1 MVAQSEVSFE
11 MNEKENTNE
20 QNNSVV
26 EAMLRAREKEMQQP
40 PADEELP
47 GLTSEEYDDMYLKIL
62 GRLKAEG
69 LMQEEDT
76 EDSEMEEA
84 DTGKEKVSRVVA
96 FEEAAAKKKAE
107 TTEKVP
113 VKAEEVMGE
122 NTRQE
127 SEKMTEENVVEKAA
141 EKNTTNRRST
151 KIRWFQ
157 KKAAKVACVCLVAA
171 TAMLGLSMTS
181 EANRL
186 RLLQTANE
194 VLGTGDLLNAD
205 NGEDRV
211 MSVGSEDEAKQEIT
225 DVLNVEVPDF
235 YYLPA
240 GMKFQT
246 YLIFDDVGYAKI
258 QYSYKEGFLYLEISN
273 SLSDMS
279 QGNMRQNEEN
289 NGVEQ
294 EIETLSGEME
304 FVIKNTE
311 EGKDQYMASWQYKN
325 VAYNFYGEISYQ
337 ELVEILKNISF
348 PM

>member
-1 MVAQSEVSFE
+1 

-69 LMQEEDT
+69 LMQEQHGA
-76 EDSEMEEA
+76 DSEMETA
-84 DTGKEKVSRVVA
+84 DTGEEKVSRVVA
-96 FEEAAAKKKAE
+96 FDEAAAKKKAE
-107 TTEKVP
+107 ITEKVS
-113 VKAEEVMGE
+113 VKAEEVVE
-122 NTRQE
+122 EKIRKE
-127 SEKMTEENVVEKAA
+127 PEKMTEENVVEKDS
-141 EKNTTNRRST
+141 EKHTVNRHSA

-171 TAMLGLSMTS
+171 AAMFGLSMTS

-194 VLGTGDLLNAD
+194 VLGTGDLLKVN
-205 NGEDRV
+205 NGEDRA
-211 MSVGSEDEAKQEIT
+211 MSAGSEDEARQEIT
-225 DVLNVEVPDF
+225 DTLNVEVPDF
-235 YYLPA
+235 YYLPE
-240 GMKFQT
+240 GMK
-246 YLIFDDVGYAKI
+246 YDACEVAEHVGYAKI
-258 QYSYKEGFLYLEISN
+258 RYSYKQGFLYLEMSN
-273 SLSDMS
+273 SLTDMS
-279 QGNMRQNEEN
+279 QGNIKEN
-289 NGVEQ
+289 QENVDGAE
-294 EIETLSGEME
+294 EIETLSGKMK

-311 EGKDQYMASWQYKN
+311 EGKELYTASWEYKN
-325 VAYNFYGEISYQ
+325 ISYVFGGEVSRE

-348 PM
+348 SM

>member
-1 MVAQSEVSFE
+1 
-11 MNEKENTNE
+11 MNEKENKNE

-47 GLTSEEYDDMYLKIL
+47 GLTSEEYDDMYLKII

-69 LMQEEDT
+69 LMQEEDAA
-76 EDSEMEEA
+76 DSEMEEA
-84 DTGKEKVSRVVA
+84 ETGEEKVSRVVA

-107 TTEKVP
+107 TTEEVS
-113 VKAEEVMGE
+113 VKAEEEMDE
-122 NTRQE
+122 KTRKE
-127 SEKMTEENVVEKAA
+127 PEKVTEENVVEKDS
-141 EKNTTNRRST
+141 EKHIVNRHSA

-171 TAMLGLSMTS
+171 AAMFGLSMTS

-194 VLGTGDLLNAD
+194 VLGTGDLLKAN

-294 EIETLSGEME
+294 EIETLSGNIE

-311 EGKDQYMASWQYKN
+311 EGKEQYTASWEYKN
-325 VAYNFYGEISYQ
+325 VAYNFYGEISYE
-337 ELVEILKNISF
+337 ELMEILKNISF
-348 PM
+348 SM